1 MMENKIRTRGYHP
14 LVKTLHWL
22 ITLLLLVIWPLGF
35 MQTAVKDPF
44 YASVNFWHVTLGI
57 TLFWLVLARIVA
69 RLSTGKPPVTDDA
82 PRWTH
87 RLANGVQ
94 ALLYLALVVQP
105 ILGLLTS
112 DAQGFPLKWF
122 DVVPLWN
129 PVAKSEA
136 ATHVLLAAHFTVAWL
151 IFALV
156 VLHVC
161 GALYHHVVRRD
172 DTLMRIL

>member
-1 MMENKIRTRGYHP
+1 MTETPHRTPGYSG
-14 LVKTLHWL
+14 VIKTLHWL
-22 ITLLLLVIWPLGF
+22 IVVLLLLLPLGF
-35 MQTAVKDPF
+35 MQKLVKEDF

-57 TLFWLVLARIVA
+57 TLFWLMLVRIGARWT
-69 RLSTGKPPVTDDA
+69 RKTPPAQDGA
-82 PRWTH
+82 PAWTH
-87 RLANGVQ
+87 RLASIVQ
-94 ALLYLALVVQP
+94 TLLYVALVVQP

-129 PVAKSEA
+129 PIGKSDA
-136 ATHVLLAAHFTVAWL
+136 AAHLLLTAHFYTAWL
-151 IFALV
+151 IFALI

-161 GALYHHVVRRD
+161 GALYHHVIRRD